1 MTDKKKQETLI
12 DFITRLY
19 VVYADL
25 HFSYLEINPLICLDG
40 VNGGDSEPIG
50 ARVAQVVNAQ
60 LETLPRTT
68 RGLWFDPRS
77 CPILV
82 VVISSL
88 GLAWEC

>member
-1 MTDKKKQETLI
+1 MGETY
-12 DFITRLY
+12 RLRPRKR
-19 VVYADL
+19 V
-25 HFSYLEINPLICLDG
+25 
-40 VNGGDSEPIG
+40 G

-60 LETLPRTT
+60 LKALPRTT